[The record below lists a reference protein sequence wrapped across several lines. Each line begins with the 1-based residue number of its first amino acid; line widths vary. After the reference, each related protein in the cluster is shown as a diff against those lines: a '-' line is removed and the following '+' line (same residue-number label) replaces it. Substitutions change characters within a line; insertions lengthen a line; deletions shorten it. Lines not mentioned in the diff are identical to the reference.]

1 MNVNFINQLPLINY
15 LYLIKSSKTIFN
27 YIFFYNLL
35 IYFLNIQSH
44 IYIYYFY
51 YLSFIISTLSPHL
64 LPLLLIST
72 FIYNH
77 YIILSYAS
85 YSYLR
90 K

>member
-1 MNVNFINQLPLINY
+1 MYQYNFMNIKFINQLHLINY

-51 YLSFIISTLSPHL
+51 YLSFTISTLSPHL
-64 LPLLLIST
+64 LSLLLIST
-72 FIYNH
+72 L
-77 YIILSYAS
+77 YIITI
-85 YSYLR
+85 
-90 K
+90 